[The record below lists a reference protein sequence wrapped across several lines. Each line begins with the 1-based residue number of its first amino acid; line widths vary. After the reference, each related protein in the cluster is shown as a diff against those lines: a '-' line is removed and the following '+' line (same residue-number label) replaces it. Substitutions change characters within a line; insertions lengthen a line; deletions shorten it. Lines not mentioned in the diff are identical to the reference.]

1 VVAAICWMTENPER
15 GVCVPDDLPHEY
27 ILEKANPYLGRS
39 LSIRSDWTPLK
50 DTTDFFG
57 LGPRRVR
64 NPRDPWQFRNFLLKD
79 GT

>member
-1 VVAAICWMTENPER
+1 
-15 GVCVPDDLPHEY
+15 VPDDLPHDY
-27 ILEKANPYLGRS
+27 ILEKANPYMGRS